1 MELAAIAGLLG
12 VGYMLSRTGSESK
25 EGFSTPEETMDW
37 DERPGVPPP
46 LYPQDKLAPGQPTM
60 SNPGKPRQPLRQ
72 TDSDLDLYYNLPSG
86 GSLPSNPIRDP
97 DLYPRSIVFS
107 SPAPKP
113 VPQTAIT
120 SQVRMN
126 TGGAEVMP
134 TYNSGKTVISAL
146 TGLPIEAEDFTHN
159 NMVPFYRGSLKQ
171 NMSDTG
177 NRQLL
182 DNQIGTGFD
191 QISKREQ
198 APLFDPHREPVSNIN
213 GMESITSF
221 VQDRMLAPTNRA
233 GERPVEPTMVGPGL
247 NEGFSSLPKGGFQ
260 QYEINDIMRQR
271 KSVDELRAES
281 NPKITYEGVVVPGKA
296 LATQRGELGETR
308 KYRPDTFFLNEDGE
322 RNFVTASENSKP
334 RERAIEVMKYQSRT
348 ETSSEFIGPAG
359 AADFSATYSVPSFRA
374 PLARQQEGY
383 GMRNA
388 DGSNYGSS
396 DTDATNNDFG
406 ASKYE
411 LLTNQ
416 RNVTSERGQGLNLVT
431 AGAPSALTVYDPND
445 LARPTVR
452 ESTGAN
458 DYVGVSSP
466 DGAAP
471 KLTVYDPNDVT
482 RTTFREIT
490 GATDYVG
497 VSSPDGGAQK
507 LTVYDPNDVART
519 TFREM
524 TGATDYVGVSS
535 PDGGAQKLTVYDPTD
550 ITRITMRNVTAEP
563 DKALNVTRAGMP
575 GLATLQFPDGVRRT
589 TKEQISASSAYGG
602 VAGAANAKAE
612 QVYDA
617 AYAMRQYP
625 TKEILSAR
633 RNPIAGNGNIAI
645 FNGEDYINQTYRKP
659 MTDSL
664 NDRKNTSERV
674 VGMPLGKEALGLQ
687 RPRNILKLD
696 VSRERNIHEIL
707 DTLDDNPY
715 ALPVHKIAL
724 GGPSF

>member
-1 MELAAIAGLLG
+1 
-12 VGYMLSRTGSESK
+12 
-25 EGFSTPEETMDW
+25 
-37 DERPGVPPP
+37 
-46 LYPQDKLAPGQPTM
+46 
-60 SNPGKPRQPLRQ
+60 
-72 TDSDLDLYYNLPSG
+72 
-86 GSLPSNPIRDP
+86 
-97 DLYPRSIVFS
+97 
-107 SPAPKP
+107 
-113 VPQTAIT
+113 
-120 SQVRMN
+120 
-126 TGGAEVMP
+126 
-134 TYNSGKTVISAL
+134 
-146 TGLPIEAEDFTHN
+146 
-159 NMVPFYRGSLKQ
+159 
-171 NMSDTG
+171 
-177 NRQLL
+177 
-182 DNQIGTGFD
+182 
-191 QISKREQ
+191 
-198 APLFDPHREPVSNIN
+198 
-213 GMESITSF
+213 
-221 VQDRMLAPTNRA
+221 
-233 GERPVEPTMVGPGL
+233 
-247 NEGFSSLPKGGFQ
+247 
-260 QYEINDIMRQR
+260 
-271 KSVDELRAES
+271 
-281 NPKITYEGVVVPGKA
+281 
-296 LATQRGELGETR
+296 
-308 KYRPDTFFLNEDGE
+308 
-322 RNFVTASENSKP
+322 
-334 RERAIEVMKYQSRT
+334 
-348 ETSSEFIGPAG
+348 
-359 AADFSATYSVPSFRA
+359 
-374 PLARQQEGY
+374 
-383 GMRNA
+383 MRNA